1 MTPLLSLVV
10 YMAIVIWAS
19 LLAASLIRAE
29 GWTLYGL
36 SRRAQNGRS
45 VSAWVPQLST
55 PNQNMTTKFRT
66 SIFGKLIKITRLS
79 LFGVLVACGLSTSC
93 SPNVAPVK
101 EAEYSATI
109 VGEWFGTSMVGDTRD
124 SISFSA
130 NGSFVA
136 HVRPVG
142 FISNTLGQGQ
152 GFTGTIGGTW
162 AIKGK
167 SITLSITSAE
177 DERVLN
183 KSTTSTIETFRPNEL
198 IVKSNTEGTSTF
210 IR

>member
-1 MTPLLSLVV
+1 MLQTNSIPDLK
-10 YMAIVIWAS
+10 I
-19 LLAASLIRAE
+19 
-29 GWTLYGL
+29 
-36 SRRAQNGRS
+36 SRPS
-45 VSAWVPQLST
+45 VTESTSTSARVPQLS
-55 PNQNMTTKFRT
+55 PPDQNMTTKFRA
-66 SIFGKLIKITRLS
+66 SISRKLTRLS

-93 SPNVAPVK
+93 SVAPVK

-109 VGEWFGTSMVGDTRD
+109 VGDWFGTSIVGDVRE
-124 SISFSA
+124 SISFNA

-136 HVRPVG
+136 HARPVG
-142 FISNTLGQGQ
+142 FISNTLGQGV
-152 GFTGTIGGTW
+152 TGTIGGTW

-183 KSTTSTIETFRPNEL
+183 KSTTSTIESFRPNEL
-198 IVKSNTEGTSTF
+198 IVKSNTEGTSTL

>member
-1 MTPLLSLVV
+1 MFQTNSIPDLK
-10 YMAIVIWAS
+10 
-19 LLAASLIRAE
+19 IR
-29 GWTLYGL
+29 
-36 SRRAQNGRS
+36 QPS
-45 VSAWVPQLST
+45 VTGSTSSSAWVLS
-55 PNQNMTTKFRT
+55 PPDQNMITKFWASTFRR
-66 SIFGKLIKITRLS
+66 LIKITRLS

-93 SPNVAPVK
+93 SPDVAPVK

-109 VGEWFGTSMVGDTRD
+109 VGEWFGTVGGVTE

-142 FISNTLGQGQ
+142 FISNTLGQGV
-152 GFTGTIGGTW
+152 TGTIGGTW

-210 IR
+210 RRQ

>member
-1 MTPLLSLVV
+1 MFQTNSISGLKIRRPSVTGSTGTWVLPPPDQS
-10 YMAIVIWAS
+10 MITTFKAAIFS
-19 LLAASLIRAE
+19 RLIR
-29 GWTLYGL
+29 
-36 SRRAQNGRS
+36 
-45 VSAWVPQLST
+45 
-55 PNQNMTTKFRT
+55 
-66 SIFGKLIKITRLS
+66 ITRLS
-79 LFGVLVACGLSTSC
+79 LFGALVACGLSTSC

-101 EAEYSATI
+101 EAEYSAKI
-109 VGEWFGTSMVGDTRD
+109 VGEWFGTSMVGDVRE

-142 FISNTLGQGQ
+142 FISNTLGQGI
-152 GFTGTIGGTW
+152 TGTIGGTW

-198 IVKSNTEGTSTF
+198 IVKSSTEGTSTF

>member
-1 MTPLLSLVV
+1 LLLVV
-10 YMAIVIWAS
+10 
-19 LLAASLIRAE
+19 
-29 GWTLYGL
+29 
-36 SRRAQNGRS
+36 
-45 VSAWVPQLST
+45 
-55 PNQNMTTKFRT
+55 
-66 SIFGKLIKITRLS
+66 
-79 LFGVLVACGLSTSC
+79 
-93 SPNVAPVK
+93 
-101 EAEYSATI
+101 
-109 VGEWFGTSMVGDTRD
+109 GDMRE

-142 FISNTLGQGQ
+142 FISNTLGQGV
-152 GFTGTIGGTW
+152 TGTIGGTW

-198 IVKSNTEGTSTF
+198 IVKSNTEGASTF

>member
-1 MTPLLSLVV
+1 MRITASCKAITGNRQIEVTKADSVFQTSSVQGLKIRPPSVTGSTSTSTWVLS
-10 YMAIVIWAS
+10 
-19 LLAASLIRAE
+19 
-29 GWTLYGL
+29 
-36 SRRAQNGRS
+36 
-45 VSAWVPQLST
+45 P
-55 PNQNMTTKFRT
+55 PDQNMITKFRA
-66 SIFGKLIKITRLS
+66 SIFRRLIKITRLS
-79 LFGVLVACGLSTSC
+79 LFGVLVACALSASC
-93 SPNVAPVK
+93 SLEVAPVK

-109 VGEWFGTSMVGDTRD
+109 VGEWFGTSMVGDMRE

-142 FISNTLGQGQ
+142 SISNALGQGV
-152 GFTGTIGGTW
+152 TGAIGGTW

-198 IVKSNTEGTSTF
+198 IVKSNTEGTSTL

>member
-1 MTPLLSLVV
+1 MITKL
-10 YMAIVIWAS
+10 
-19 LLAASLIRAE
+19 RA
-29 GWTLYGL
+29 
-36 SRRAQNGRS
+36 
-45 VSAWVPQLST
+45 
-55 PNQNMTTKFRT
+55 
-66 SIFGKLIKITRLS
+66 SIFGRHIKITRLS
-79 LFGVLVACGLSTSC
+79 LFGVLVACGLSASC
-93 SPNVAPVK
+93 SPVAPVK
-101 EAEYSATI
+101 EAEYPATI
-109 VGEWFGTSMVGDTRD
+109 VGEWFGTGVVGDMRE

-142 FISNTLGQGQ
+142 FISNTFGQGV
-152 GFTGTIGGTW
+152 TGTIGGTW

-198 IVKSNTEGTSTF
+198 KVKSNTGGTSTL

>member
-1 MTPLLSLVV
+1 MFQTNSIPGLKTRRPSVTGSTSTSTWVLS
-10 YMAIVIWAS
+10 
-19 LLAASLIRAE
+19 
-29 GWTLYGL
+29 
-36 SRRAQNGRS
+36 
-45 VSAWVPQLST
+45 P
-55 PNQNMTTKFRT
+55 PDQNMITKFRA
-66 SIFGKLIKITRLS
+66 SIFRRLIKMTRLS

-93 SPNVAPVK
+93 SVAPVK

-109 VGEWFGTSMVGDTRD
+109 VGEWFGTSVVGDTRE

-142 FISNTLGQGQ
+142 FISNTFGQGV
-152 GFTGTIGGTW
+152 TGTIGGTW

-167 SITLSITSAE
+167 SITLSITNAD

-198 IVKSNTEGTSTF
+198 IVKSNTEGTSTL

>member
-1 MTPLLSLVV
+1 V
-10 YMAIVIWAS
+10 YKA
-19 LLAASLIRAE
+19 
-29 GWTLYGL
+29 LYGL
-36 SRRAQNGRS
+36 IAFAS
-45 VSAWVPQLST
+45 VTGSTSTSARVPQLS
-55 PNQNMTTKFRT
+55 PPDQNITTKFRA
-66 SIFGKLIKITRLS
+66 SIFRKLMNITRLS
-79 LFGVLVACGLSTSC
+79 LFGVLVACSTSC

-109 VGEWFGTSMVGDTRD
+109 VGEWFGTSMVGDKRE

-136 HVRPVG
+136 HVGPVG
-142 FISNTLGQGQ
+142 FISNIFGQGVT
-152 GFTGTIGGTW
+152 TGTIGGTW
-162 AIKGK
+162 TIKGK